1 MLNQRNGKEMR
12 TIQPM
17 IERFIANNTAKN
29 LDSQRK
35 NSDVIDNPK
44 RSERKSKI
52 LSKYHGKA

>member
-1 MLNQRNGKEMR
+1 MLKQRNGKEMR

-29 LDSQRK
+29 LDSQKK

-44 RSERKSKI
+44 RSERKKVR
-52 LSKYHGKA
+52 Y